1 MNRAERRRL
10 AAETDNKT
18 KFINSLTPIQKKHID
33 DITRTTK
40 QNALMEVIG
49 IFDVCLTGALIE
61 KTNLDLSEI
70 FDINKLTVEFITETY
85 KLNSTMGVNKRMEG
99 LQKIEQECIAL
110 IKDLIKE
117 GKQRGEIVKLVKEKY
132 KGTGM
137 TTPEINITYKK
148 ILNDMLETQKTTDNI
163 QKQCLIEEDDT
174 IVANN
179 EISNNKEESCVVEHN
194 LKVIRKELK
203 VKGDY
208 GTYEVHDD
216 FLIVGGNTVC
226 KSKEDIKSY
235 IEKEVS
241 ELQKQIDVLKASA
254 NEMFAVFEQFV

>member
-1 MNRAERRRL
+1 MNRAKRRGL
-10 AAETDNKT
+10 AA
-18 KFINSLTPIQKKHID
+18 
-33 DITRTTK
+33 
-40 QNALMEVIG
+40 
-49 IFDVCLTGALIE
+49 
-61 KTNLDLSEI
+61 
-70 FDINKLTVEFITETY
+70 ETY

-110 IKDLIKE
+110 IKDL
-117 GKQRGEIVKLVKEKY
+117 
-132 KGTGM
+132 
-137 TTPEINITYKK
+137 
-148 ILNDMLETQKTTDNI
+148 
-163 QKQCLIEEDDT
+163 
-174 IVANN
+174 
-179 EISNNKEESCVVEHN
+179 NKEESCVVEHN

-203 VKGDY
+203 IKGDY

-216 FLIVGGNTVC
+216 FLVVGGNTTC

>member
-10 AAETDNKT
+10 AVETDNKT

-40 QNALMEVIG
+40 QNALMEIIG

-99 LQKIEQECIAL
+99 LQQIEQECIAL
-110 IKDLIKE
+110 MQELIKE

-132 KGTGM
+132 KGTGL
-137 TTPEINITYKK
+137 TTPEINITFKK
-148 ILNDMLETQKTTDNI
+148 ILNDMLEMQKTTDNI
-163 QKQCLIEEDDT
+163 KKQCLIEEDDT
-174 IVANN
+174 IVVNN

-194 LKVIRKELK
+194 LKVVCKEMK
-203 VKGDY
+203 IKGDY
-208 GTYEVHDD
+208 GTYEINND
-216 FLIVGGNTVC
+216 FLIVGGHTAC

-241 ELQKQIDVLKASA
+241 ELQKQIDTLKASA
-254 NEMFAVFEQFV
+254 NEMFAVFEKFV